1 MCAMLERQSDTK
13 NPRLRRGQEIATH
26 ANMGAN
32 STLEGYHMQQSDAT
46 HAAARAA
53 VARILAGVPIPL
65 SDELGPYAEIL
76 KSLLEGLTN
85 GGASEARERYL
96 MLKDLT
102 PWLEDVEPV
111 EDSYP
116 DYDHFK
122 VMTEDDLRAIHQ
134 FIDTDFGEAY
144 ALELLYSERLRFV
157 VGVKW
162 IIWTGMRW
170 RRDTKRAIVQ
180 FGHMVS
186 AIRLEAALLMVKDAV
201 GDAERDKA
209 IARVRYAHG
218 RGNLPMIE
226 RMLATAATMP
236 KIVMEDDELD
246 RDIFKMG
253 VKNGVLD
260 LERGVL
266 IDPHPEQYI
275 TRRTEIPYFPDATCP
290 TWERFL
296 LDVFKGDE
304 ELIDYV
310 QRCLGYALTGD
321 IREQYIWFAY
331 GSGSNGKGTFIE
343 IVSSL
348 MGEYASSI
356 LFNSLMSGGESDK
369 NDDIAGLR
377 GKRFIFASESERG
390 KKLNEARVK
399 KMTGGDTQ
407 RARHLYGEWFEFMPE
422 WKIWVMT
429 NHKPVIQGTDRGI
442 WRRMRLIP
450 FTASFEGAADLQ
462 MPKKL
467 RAELPGILAWAV
479 RGCLKWQDSG
489 LGLPFVI
496 AEATEDYRQEMD
508 TLGTFLRER
517 TVKDPAVHC
526 HAAML
531 YSTYKT
537 WALANGLDHPMT
549 TMGLKR
555 ALEERG
561 FKQEHTKTGNIW
573 KSLGL
578 LPE

>member
-1 MCAMLERQSDTK
+1 M
-13 NPRLRRGQEIATH
+13 PH
-26 ANMGAN
+26 
-32 STLEGYHMQQSDAT
+32 SDAT
-46 HAAARAA
+46 HAAALNAIDK
-53 VARILAGVPIPL
+53 ILAGVPIPITDDI
-65 SDELGPYAEIL
+65 SQFREIL
-76 KSLLEGLTN
+76 EALLEGLRE
-85 GGASEARERYL
+85 GGVTAARDRYL

-102 PWLEDVEPV
+102 PWLEAADDL

-122 VMTEDDLRAIHQ
+122 LMTEDDLRFIHQ

-144 ALELLYSERLRFV
+144 ALAHLYSDRLRYV

-180 FGHMVS
+180 FGHMV
-186 AIRLEAALLMVKDAV
+186 ATIRLEAALLMVKEAE
-201 GDAERDKA
+201 GDQERDRA
-209 IARVRYAHG
+209 LARVRYAHG

-226 RMLATAATMP
+226 RMMATAATMP
-236 KIVMEDDELD
+236 NLVMEDDALD
-246 RDIFKMG
+246 RDTFKMG

-260 LERGVL
+260 LERGLL
-266 IDPHPEQYI
+266 IEPHPSQFI
-275 TRRTEIPYFPDATCP
+275 TRRTEIPYFPDAPCP

-296 LDVFKGDE
+296 SDVFKGDG
-304 ELIDYV
+304 ELIEYV

-331 GSGSNGKGTFIE
+331 GSGSNGKGTFME
-343 IVSSL
+343 IIKAL
-348 MGEYASSI
+348 MGEYSSSI
-356 LFNSLMSGGESDK
+356 LFNSLMAGGESDK

-450 FTASFEGAADLQ
+450 FLASFEGGADLQ

-467 RAELPGILAWAV
+467 RNELPGILAWAV
-479 RGCLKWQDSG
+479 RGCLKWQEHG
-489 LGLPFVI
+489 LGLPWSI
-496 AEATEDYRQEMD
+496 AEATEEYRQEMD
-508 TLGTFLRER
+508 TLGTFLRDR
-517 TVKDPAVHC
+517 TVKDPALNVP
-526 HAAML
+526 ASTL
-531 YSTYKT
+531 YNTYRA
-537 WALANGLDHPMT
+537 WADANGHEHPMNAQS
-549 TMGLKR
+549 LKR
-555 ALEERG
+555 ALEERAYR
-561 FKQEHTKTGNIW
+561 QEHTRLGNIW
-573 KSLGL
+573 KGLGL
-578 LPE
+578 ISEKDVKA